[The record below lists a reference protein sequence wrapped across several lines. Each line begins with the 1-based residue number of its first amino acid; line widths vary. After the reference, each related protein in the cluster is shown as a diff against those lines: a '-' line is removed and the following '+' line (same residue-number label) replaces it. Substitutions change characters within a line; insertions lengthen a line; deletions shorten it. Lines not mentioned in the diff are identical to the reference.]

1 MTKREG
7 GGDVIIDNVVRRVS
21 LILREADETVISPY
35 LSQDSPAAEALRRWT
50 RRQGWVPAEIPTEAD
65 VLRALL
71 RAGADALH
79 EQALDVGY
87 TQLASDFD
95 DLSADADRRA
105 ARDRHAQRIQDSNE
119 GGA

>member
-21 LILREADETVISPY
+21 LILSEADEAVISPY

-50 RRQGWVPAEIPTEAD
+50 ARQGWVSAEIPTEAD

-87 TQLASDFD
+87 GKLASDFAE
-95 DLSADADRRA
+95 LSADADRRA
-105 ARDRHAQRIQDSNE
+105 ARDRHAQRIHDSNE